1 MANRRLEREWF
12 YLERIDVRTN
22 NEIHTIEMINILLE
36 IKIN

>member
-12 YLERIDVRTN
+12 YLERINIRTN
-22 NEIHTIEMINILLE
+22 NKIHTIEMINILLE